1 MKAYSKSSI
10 LRYGV
15 ALGFGWCMV
24 ATTAVTA
31 EQQAQ
36 PADAAATKPDAVQTP
51 ADAAATKPDAAAQT
65 PAATMPLQKQAEAT
79 PATGSNIRRVR
90 IPDSSLPLVQL
101 DRAYIERSGAT
112 NAGELLR
119 TVPQANSH

>member
-24 ATTAVTA
+24 ATTAVMA

-36 PADAAATKPDAVQTP
+36 P

-112 NAGELLR
+112 NAGELIR